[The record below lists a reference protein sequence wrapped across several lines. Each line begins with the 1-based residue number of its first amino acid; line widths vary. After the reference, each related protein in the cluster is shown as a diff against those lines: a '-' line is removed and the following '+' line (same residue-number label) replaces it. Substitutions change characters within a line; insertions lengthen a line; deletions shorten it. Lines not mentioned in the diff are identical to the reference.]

1 MNPEIAPGL
10 NREMLANN
18 QIIVFK
24 PKAIYS
30 SVLISWMDEALRLL
44 RTWPDNAPYLVMH
57 DLSSR
62 GVALVYG
69 FSNNHDL
76 FNLGVTED
84 GRQQVQDLLQGR
96 PHLRGRLAIVLSPR
110 LSGKF
115 VNRQAQQPIQQNAQI
130 ESRIFLDRE
139 AGLTWLQ
146 EGLVP
151 LASTA
156 PSSDHPTPPQS

>member
-10 NREMLANN
+10 HREMLANN

-30 SVLISWMDEALRLL
+30 SVLLSWMDEAV
-44 RTWPDNAPYLVMH
+44 RTLQNWPDSAPYLVMH

-84 GRQQVQDLLQGR
+84 GRHKVQELLQAR
-96 PHLRGRLAIVLSPR
+96 PNLRGRLAIVLSSR
-110 LSGKF
+110 LSGRF
-115 VNRQAQQPIQQNAQI
+115 VNRQAQQPLQETTQI
-130 ESRIFLDRE
+130 ESRIFLDRD
-139 AGLTWLQ
+139 AALAWLQ
-146 EGLVP
+146 EALSP
-151 LASTA
+151 AEA
-156 PSSDHPTPPQS
+156 PPAI

>member
-10 NREMLANN
+10 HREMLADNR
-18 QIIVFK
+18 IVVFK

-30 SVLISWMDEALRLL
+30 SVLISWMDEALRLIKN
-44 RTWPDNAPYLVMH
+44 WPENVPYLVMH

-84 GRQQVQDLLQGR
+84 GRQKMQEVLRTR
-96 PHLRGRLAIVLSPR
+96 PALRGRLAIVLSSR
-110 LSGKF
+110 LSGRF
-115 VNRQAQQPIQQNAQI
+115 VNRQAQQPLEDSPQI

-139 AGLTWLQ
+139 AGLAWLQ
-146 EGLVP
+146 EGLQ
-151 LASTA
+151 A
-156 PSSDHPTPPQS
+156 PSAQANPPQP

>member
-10 NREMLANN
+10 YREMLANN

-30 SVLISWMDEALRLL
+30 SVMSSWTDEALRSLQA
-44 RTWPDNAPYLVMH
+44 WPDELPYLVMH

-76 FNLGVTED
+76 FNLGVTEE
-84 GRQQVQDLLQGR
+84 GRNKVQALIESRPKLQ
-96 PHLRGRLAIVLSPR
+96 GRLAIVLSSR
-110 LSGKF
+110 LSGRF
-115 VNRQAQQPIQQNAQI
+115 VNRQAQQPLQENTQI
-130 ESRIFLDRE
+130 ESRIFLDRD
-139 AGLTWLQ
+139 AALAWLQ
-146 EGLVP
+146 EGLAEVP
-151 LASTA
+151 NI
-156 PSSDHPTPPQS
+156 PPATS